1 MGSLQKIVLMI
12 GREIPDETHS
22 KEPFRNPYVFTN
34 SINWREAA
42 LADTKALLE
51 ERREERSKPVHLQN
65 TYVSRAHGGN
75 IPRIRKEIAALNS
88 SEMPNII
95 EKESVIPKSYRDKYE
110 KLKDEK
116 KRRQTNREL
125 IESKRDIFQLEFA
138 IKTKRD
144 VIARLKFKSLL
155 AEHKMTEAEKRLI
168 HDTQLFDEFLQ
179 VTNDV
184 ATEAMRQ
191 ADMEERR
198 QKAKMAQ
205 IKQLNAQL
213 SESRSEICRLEN
225 VFALKDEIKQF
236 VFLVHQNHEKFE
248 FPLVQSSKKWT
259 DHWEKTKMESKE
271 IPFSSP
277 SALLER
283 IFELEDRNLS
293 LIGHFQQSEEE
304 FEEIKDLFHTT
315 AVKLDSQIEQL
326 KSHMDL
332 VESTVSRNNARAEEL
347 KFYCSMFSC
356 SEFDDQ
362 DAELAHFEKEIER
375 VYNATNGA
383 SVDMNI
389 DSLTMLT
396 FIETRMEDLI
406 EMEDAMNPER
416 VKEEYK
422 EREKQRRIAQREQ
435 KHRDQD
441 QAQKERLLRAQMR
454 NTVGRTKRVG
464 RRLVTRSRP
473 SEQLQPKPLELLEN
487 NVDHE
492 ADFLAYQA

>member
-1 MGSLQKIVLMI
+1 MVDL
-12 GREIPDETHS
+12 
-22 KEPFRNPYVFTN
+22 KESSSNPYVFSN

-42 LADTKALLE
+42 LANKNARLK
-51 ERREERSKPVHLQN
+51 ERREERRKPVHLQN

-75 IPRIRKEIAALNS
+75 IPRIRKEIAALNQLATLPS
-88 SEMPNII
+88 I
-95 EKESVIPKSYRDKYE
+95 KEQRTIIPKSYQEKYE
-110 KLKDEK
+110 KLKEEK
-116 KRRQTNREL
+116 KRRQTNRQF
-125 IESKRDIFQLEFA
+125 IEAKRDIFHLEFA

-144 VIARLKFKSLL
+144 VIAKLRFKSLL
-155 AEHKMTEAEKRLI
+155 AEHKMTAAEKRLI
-168 HDTQLFDEFLQ
+168 HDSQLFDEYLQ

-184 ATEAMRQ
+184 ATEAMNQ
-191 ADMEERR
+191 AEAEEKRH
-198 QKAKMAQ
+198 KAKMAQ

-213 SESRSEICRLEN
+213 CEGRSEICRLEN
-225 VFALKDEIKQF
+225 RLAIKDEIKQF
-236 VFLVHQNHEKFE
+236 IFLVHLNHEKSD
-248 FPLVQSSKKWT
+248 FPIVQSSQK
-259 DHWEKTKMESKE
+259 WEKLWHQMKGTSSK
-271 IPFSSP
+271 IPFSSH
-277 SALLER
+277 ADLLER

-304 FEEIKDLFHTT
+304 FEEIKGLFHST
-315 AVKLDSQIEQL
+315 AVKLDSQIKQL

-347 KFYCSMFSC
+347 QFYCSMFSC

-362 DAELAHFEKEIER
+362 DAELEHFEKEIER

-473 SEQLQPKPLELLEN
+473 FEQLQPKPLELLEN

-492 ADFLAYQA
+492 ADFLAYQT